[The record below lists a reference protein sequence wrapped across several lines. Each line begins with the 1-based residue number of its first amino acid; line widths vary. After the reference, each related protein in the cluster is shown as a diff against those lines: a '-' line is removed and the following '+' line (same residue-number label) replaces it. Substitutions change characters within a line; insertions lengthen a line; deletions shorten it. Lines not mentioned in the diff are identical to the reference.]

1 MMIGDAMTLFDPV
14 LPPILLSMLKKLVLN
29 SMLPFSK
36 LNLSK
41 SMLTFFDITYLYL
54 IIPFE
59 ASGIFEAVGAGL
71 KTG

>member
-1 MMIGDAMTLFDPV
+1 
-14 LPPILLSMLKKLVLN
+14 
-29 SMLPFSK
+29 
-36 LNLSK
+36 
-41 SMLTFFDITYLYL
+41 MLTFFDITYLYL